1 MVQTTFAVSH
11 EADVLVPGT
20 GVATRPAIFPFAPL
34 FRGARPFLLRPSD
47 STAESAL
54 PVRRVTVIPSAE
66 GEMPPRQILLDGAI
80 LSSNSWTFEAAN
92 QVVSWELR
100 QSGTRFAGRLQLAPD
115 LSGAQ
120 GTLTIGD
127 GAVAVAADLPP
138 ITYACAVARSTGA
151 YVTGV
156 APALQLHWDPTS
168 ADWNGADWQQNVLQ
182 FTYQMQPQTIV
193 GQTFYDFSVSF
204 RDEQTGATWSPADR
218 TFGCLIDQN
227 FAFAMT
233 LASGSPP
240 LDNRLWLPGEAG
252 QIVTVFPYQI
262 AFQLSATAIDLQ
274 GAALTVAN
282 AQYGVTLGISGSTAS
297 PSINGY
303 YSQGGSESN
312 FAVHNGTLYVAGSP
326 VAGSR
331 VVGTK
336 LSWQGLDSKAQ
347 QASGLRAAGTLLF
360 DTAGEQF
367 TVAETGVGGGRIL
380 DEAAEALIARGAV
393 WKGM

>member
-1 MVQTTFAVSH
+1 
-11 EADVLVPGT
+11 
-20 GVATRPAIFPFAPL
+20 
-34 FRGARPFLLRPSD
+34 
-47 STAESAL
+47 
-54 PVRRVTVIPSAE
+54 
-66 GEMPPRQILLDGAI
+66 MPPRQILLDGAI
-80 LSSNSWTFEAAN
+80 LPSNFWTFDTAS

-100 QSGTRFAGRLQLAPD
+100 QNDTRLAGRLQFAPD

-138 ITYACAVARSTGA
+138 ITYACAVARNTGA

-168 ADWNGADWQQNVLQ
+168 AAWNGADWQQNVLQ

-282 AQYGVTLGISGSTAS
+282 AQYGVPLGVSGSTAS

-367 TVAETGVGGGRIL
+367 TVAETGVGGGRIV

-393 WKGM
+393 WGGM